1 MTRPANLSKKQPDL
15 RTATIPEG
23 MKALMLPEDM
33 EIEGEI
39 KMKAVETPAERSH
52 RLRMEVREFWIK
64 KAPVHITAMGIEV
77 SGTVLAL
84 FLAVRPSS
92 TLEDR
97 KWAWSIL
104 NSLLIAVAGFAFG
117 KVAK

>member
-1 MTRPANLSKKQPDL
+1 
-15 RTATIPEG
+15 
-23 MKALMLPEDM
+23 
-33 EIEGEI
+33 
-39 KMKAVETPAERSH
+39 
-52 RLRMEVREFWIK
+52 
-64 KAPVHITAMGIEV
+64 MGIEV